1 MVRDTEAVEAAADR
15 PVTRRLFGRMA
26 LVAAV
31 LALSGCETPTFDP
44 DTATFTFRR
53 RETR

>member
-1 MVRDTEAVEAAADR
+1 MRVAAAVEVVADR

-26 LVAAV
+26 LVAMV
-31 LALSGCETPTFDP
+31 LVLSGCETPTFDP

-53 RETR
+53 RGNR

>member
-1 MVRDTEAVEAAADR
+1 VVRVAAVVEVLADR

-26 LVAAV
+26 LAAV

-53 RETR
+53 RGNR

>member
-1 MVRDTEAVEAAADR
+1 VVRVAAAVEVLADR
-15 PVTRRLFGRMA
+15 PVARRLFGRA
-26 LVAAV
+26 VLAAVV